1 MSDIHPV
8 LADQPLNT
16 DFILPFAVPDL
27 DVRGRVVLLNEQ
39 LDEIMQRH
47 QYPDPVTSELAQTV
61 VLTVLIGSSMKFD
74 GRFILQ
80 AHTQGAIEL
89 MVCEY
94 RSDGSIRAYARFD
107 EAKVQSSQADN
118 TPILGEGTLALTVD
132 QGQHMERYQ
141 GIVSIDSKGLEFAA
155 ETYFKQS
162 EQLPSEIKLAAGKL
176 ATQTSDG
183 MKMQWVA
190 GGILAQHMPPHAS
203 KPMDLDDGRNLAG
216 EYAHDN
222 WLEAKALINTLA
234 QDELLDPIVGAER
247 VIYRLFHERGAT
259 KFDPIT
265 VLDNCGCSIERI
277 KVAMSGLTDEELDDV
292 FEDGEAKV
300 DCEFCSTRY
309 HFARDALSKQ

>member
-1 MSDIHPV
+1 MSKVHPV
-8 LADQPLNT
+8 LADQTLNT
-16 DFILPFAVPDL
+16 DFVLPFAVPDL
-27 DVRGRVVLLNEQ
+27 DVRGRVVLLNDQ

-47 QYPDPVTSELAQTV
+47 QYPDNVTSQLAQAA
-61 VLTVLIGSSMKFD
+61 VLTILIGSSMKFA

-94 RSDGSIRAYARFD
+94 RSDGSIRTYARFD
-107 EAKVQSSQADN
+107 EAKVQSSQDDK
-118 TPILGEGTLALTVD
+118 TPILGAGTLALTVD
-132 QGQHMERYQ
+132 QGPDMERYQ
-141 GIVSIDSKGLEFAA
+141 GIVAIDSQGLEFAA

-176 ATQTSDG
+176 TTQTSDG
-183 MKMQWVA
+183 VKTQWVA
-190 GGILAQHMPPHAS
+190 GGILAQHMPSHAS
-203 KPMDLDDGRNLAG
+203 KPADLDDGRNLAG

-259 KFDPIT
+259 KFEPIT
-265 VLDNCGCSIERI
+265 VFDNCGCSVDRI

-292 FEDGEAKV
+292 FEDGNAKV

-309 HFARDALSKQ
+309 QFSREDFSKQ

>member
-1 MSDIHPV
+1 MSELHAAPVDHPV
-8 LADQPLNT
+8 NSDAV
-16 DFILPFAVPDL
+16 LPFAVPDL
-27 DVRGRVVLLNEQ
+27 DIRGRVVLLNDQ

-47 QYPDPVTSELAQTV
+47 EYPDSVTSELAQAM

-80 AHTQGAIEL
+80 AHTEGAIEL

-107 EAKVQSSQADN
+107 ALKIKSSHDN
-118 TPILGEGTLALTVD
+118 GTPILGLGTLALTVD
-132 QGQHMERYQ
+132 QGPHTERYQ
-141 GIVSIDSKGLEFAA
+141 GIVAIDDKGLEFAA

-176 ATQTSDG
+176 TTQTNDG
-183 MKMQWVA
+183 VKTQWVA
-190 GGILAQHMPPHAS
+190 GGILAQYMPPHAS
-203 KPMDLDDGRNLAG
+203 KPIDLDDGRNLAG
-216 EYAHDN
+216 DFAHDN
-222 WLEAKALINTLA
+222 WQEAKALINTLA
-234 QDELLDPIVGAER
+234 QDELLDPVIGAER

-259 KFDPIT
+259 KFEPIN
-265 VLDNCGCSIERI
+265 VIDNCGCSIERI
-277 KVAMSGLTDEELDDV
+277 KVAMSGLTGEELDDV

-309 HFARDALSKQ
+309 HFSRADLSKQ